1 MYIVS
6 NEIEIAEIFELG
18 GSLKPGC
25 KKRRSTLMNYC
36 YS

>member
-25 KKRRSTLMNYC
+25 KKWRSALIKYC